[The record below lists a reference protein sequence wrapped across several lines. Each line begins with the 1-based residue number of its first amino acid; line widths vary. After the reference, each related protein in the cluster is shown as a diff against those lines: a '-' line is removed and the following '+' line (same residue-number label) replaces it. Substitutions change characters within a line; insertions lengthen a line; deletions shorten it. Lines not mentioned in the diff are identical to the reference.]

1 MISKAL
7 HITIAQA
14 LSYAHDYIAYTEARI
29 LLQTILRV
37 NHAYLIANSDQNLI
51 STQIQNFQSLVQRR
65 TNGEPIAYIIGEQ
78 EFYSMKLKVKP
89 AVLIPRPETELL
101 VDLALERI
109 SLNLPC
115 KVLDLGTGSGA
126 IAIAIAKHRPLAE
139 VTAVD
144 YSDDAIAVAQKNA
157 EQLNI
162 NNVRIIA
169 SNWFRKLSNE
179 KFNYIVS
186 NPPYVATNDPH
197 LNQGDLRHEPQL
209 ALVAGSDGLDCIRLI
224 ITSAVSHLAVGGWLL
239 LEHGYDQAEK
249 SKQLLRKRG
258 FSEIFSCPDLAGV
271 IRVSGGRRE
280 RFLQ

>member
-1 MISKAL
+1 MISKVL

-14 LSYAHDYIAYTEARI
+14 LNYARDYITYTEARI
-29 LLQTILRV
+29 LLQTTLGV

-51 STQIQNFQSLVQRR
+51 SSQIQNFQSLVQRR

-89 AVLIPRPETELL
+89 TVLIPRPETELL

-109 SLNLPC
+109 SLDLPC

-157 EQLNI
+157 EYLSVK
-162 NNVRIIA
+162 NVHIIA
-169 SNWFRKLSNE
+169 SNWFKELPNQE
-179 KFNYIVS
+179 FNYIVS

-197 LNQGDLRHEPQL
+197 LNQGDLCHEPQL

-224 ITSAVSHLAVGGWLL
+224 ITSAISHLAVGGWLL
-239 LEHGYDQAEK
+239 LEHGHDQAEK
-249 SKQLLRKRG
+249 SQQLFRKRG

-271 IRVSGGRRE
+271 MRVIGGRRE

>member
-1 MISKAL
+1 MNSKVL
-7 HITIAQA
+7 HVTIAQA
-14 LSYAHDYIAYTEARI
+14 LSHARDYIAYTEARI
-29 LLQTILRV
+29 LLQTVLRV
-37 NHAYLIANSDQNLI
+37 NHAYIIANSDQNLI

-65 TNGEPIAYIIGEQ
+65 TKGEPIAYIIGEQ
-78 EFYSMKLKVKP
+78 EFYSMIFKVKP

-109 SLNLPC
+109 SLDLPC

-144 YSDDAIAVAQKNA
+144 YSDDAIVVAKKNA
-157 EQLNI
+157 KYLSV

-169 SNWFRKLSNE
+169 SDWFGELSGE

-186 NPPYVATNDPH
+186 NPPYVVTNDPY
-197 LNQGDLRHEPQL
+197 LNQGDLRYEPQL

-249 SKQLLRKRG
+249 SQQLLRKRG
-258 FSEIFSCPDLAGV
+258 FSDIFSCLDLAGV

>member
-1 MISKAL
+1 MISKVL

-14 LSYAHDYIAYTEARI
+14 LSYARDYIAYTEARI

-37 NHAYLIANSDQNLI
+37 DHAYLIANSDQNLI
-51 STQIQNFQSLVQRR
+51 SAQIHNFWSLVQRR
-65 TNGEPIAYIIGEQ
+65 KNGEPIAYIIGEQ

-109 SLNLPC
+109 SLDLPC

-126 IAIAIAKHRPLAE
+126 IAIAIAKHRPLVE

-144 YSDDAIAVAQKNA
+144 YSDDAIAIAQKNV
-157 EQLNI
+157 EYLNV
-162 NNVRIIA
+162 NNVHIIA
-169 SNWFRKLSNE
+169 SNWFKEFSNE
-179 KFNYIVS
+179 KFNCIVS
-186 NPPYVATNDPH
+186 NPPYVAINDPH

-209 ALVAGSDGLDCIRLI
+209 ALVAGTDGLDCIRLI
-224 ITSAVSHLAVGGWLL
+224 IASAVSHLVVGGWLL

-249 SKQLLRKRG
+249 IQQLLRKSG
-258 FSEIFSCPDLAGV
+258 FSEIFACPDLAGV

-280 RFLQ
+280 KFLQ